1 MTVDLSV
8 PEVHLHIGG
17 EARTRGS
24 GGVHHH
30 VYPATGEV
38 QGPVPLAG
46 PDDVDAAVRAADTSY
61 PQWRAWRP
69 ADRARVLRR
78 LGELMERDV
87 GEIARL
93 SVLDNGMT
101 AGMSQPLA
109 GIMANWTSYYAGW
122 ADKVEGRV
130 TSFPANQRELAYS
143 MPEPYGVVGII
154 LTWNG
159 PVVSV
164 GMKLIPALA
173 AGNTVVMKPSELTPY
188 ATEHVMRLVKEA
200 GIPDGVVNLVLGG
213 PETGDALVRHP
224 LVQKVSFTG
233 GPTTARKI
241 LAACAESLKPAVLEL
256 GGKSANVLFPD
267 ADLDTAV
274 AVNAFSA
281 LGTLAGQGCAIPT
294 RMIVHNDIYDE
305 VVERVLAIVAGMRC
319 GDPFDPATAIS
330 PVVTREAQQR
340 ILAMIERAQADG
352 AKLLAGGRAPGD
364 LPKGFFVEP
373 TVLGDVDPASEI
385 GQVEVFGPVLSLMRF
400 ETEQQAVDIANST
413 AYGLAAYVYTND
425 IARVQRMVTALKAG
439 GVYVNG
445 ASPVVGCE
453 LAFGGIGI
461 SGYGREGGEEGLFE
475 FLRTKAVGIG

>member
-1 MTVDLSV
+1 
-8 PEVHLHIGG
+8 
-17 EARTRGS
+17 
-24 GGVHHH
+24 
-30 VYPATGEV
+30 VYPASGEI

-46 PDDVDAAVRAADTSY
+46 PDDVDAAVHAAQAAY
-61 PQWRAWRP
+61 PAWRAWRP
-69 ADRARVLRR
+69 SERARVLRR
-78 LGELMERDV
+78 LGELMERDAD
-87 GEIARL
+87 EIARL

-101 AGMSQPLA
+101 AGMSQPLV

-173 AGNTVVMKPSELTPY
+173 AGNAVVMKPSELTPY
-188 ATEHVMRLVKEA
+188 ATEHVMRLVREA

-233 GPTTARKI
+233 GPSTARKI
-241 LAACAESLKPAVLEL
+241 LATCAEFLKPAVLEL
-256 GGKSANVLFPD
+256 GGKSANIVFPD
-267 ADLDTAV
+267 ADLDMAV
-274 AVNAFSA
+274 AVNTFSV
-281 LGTLAGQGCAIPT
+281 LGTLAGQGCAIAS
-294 RMIVHNDIYDE
+294 RMLVHNDIYDA
-305 VVERVLAIVAGMRC
+305 VVERVLSMVDGMRC
-319 GDPFDPATAIS
+319 GDPFDPATVIS
-330 PVVTREAQQR
+330 PVVTREAQER

-352 AKLLAGGRAPGD
+352 AKLLAGGRAPSH
-364 LPKGFFVEP
+364 LPNGFFVEP
-373 TVLGDVDPASEI
+373 TVLGDVDPASEL
-385 GQVEVFGPVLSLMRF
+385 GQIEVFGPVLSLIRF
-400 ETEQQAVDIANST
+400 DTEEQAIDIANST
-413 AYGLAAYVYTND
+413 EYGLASYVYTKD
-425 IARVQRMVTALKAG
+425 IDRIQRMVTALHAG
-439 GVYVNG
+439 GVYING

-453 LAFGGIGI
+453 LAFGGVGI

-475 FLRTKAVGIG
+475 FLRTKAVGIA

>member
-1 MTVDLSV
+1 MSIDLSV
-8 PEVHLHIGG
+8 PVVHLHIGG
-17 EARTRGS
+17 EARNIGS
-24 GGVHHH
+24 GGVHQH

-46 PDDVDAAVRAADTSY
+46 SDDVDDAVRAAHTAYSE
-61 PQWRAWRP
+61 WRAWRP
-69 ADRARVLRR
+69 AERARVLHR
-78 LGELMERDV
+78 LAELMERDSAA
-87 GEIARL
+87 IARL
-93 SVLDNGMT
+93 SVLDNGMS
-101 AGMSQPLA
+101 ALMSQPLV
-109 GIMANWTSYYAGW
+109 GIMASWTSYYAGW
-122 ADKVEGRV
+122 ADKIEGRV

-143 MPEPYGVVGII
+143 VPEPYGVVII

-159 PVVSV
+159 PVVSI

-188 ATEHVMRLVKEA
+188 ATEHLMGLVSEA

-213 PETGDALVRHP
+213 RETGEALVRHP

-274 AVNAFSA
+274 AVNAFSV
-281 LGTLAGQGCAIPT
+281 LGTLAGQGCAIPS
-294 RMIVHNDIYDE
+294 RMIIHDDIYDD
-305 VVERVLAIVAGMRC
+305 VVERVLALVAGMQC
-319 GDPFDPATAIS
+319 GDPFDPATVIS
-330 PVVTREAQQR
+330 PVVTLEARER

-352 AKLLAGGRAPGD
+352 AKLLAGGGVPSH
-364 LPKGFFVEP
+364 LPDGYFVEP
-373 TVLGDVDPASEI
+373 TVFGDVDPISEL
-385 GQVEVFGPVLSLMRF
+385 GQVEVFGPVLALMRF
-400 ETEQQAVDIANST
+400 ETEEQAIEIANST
-413 AYGLAAYVYTND
+413 EYGLASYVYTKD
-425 IARVQRMVTALKAG
+425 IDRVQRMVTALRAG

-445 ASPVVGCE
+445 ASPVTGCE
-453 LAFGGIGI
+453 LAFGGVGI
-461 SGYGREGGEEGLFE
+461 SGFGREGGEEGLFE